1 LPIGF
6 LPVGIFFVLNF
17 YESFRGIVAAKDYY
31 NILGIT
37 KNTPQ
42 NEIKKKYRELA
53 KKYHP
58 DKHKGDLK
66 AEARFKDISEAYD
79 TIGTPE
85 KKQKY
90 DMEKESPFSNHGGGN
105 QGGQGNFGDFGDVF
119 SEFFGG
125 RGGGSSKKSR
135 PSPKLEPIEES
146 IRIPFHL
153 ALKGGDY
160 LHRTIS
166 GKNVKL
172 KIPSNCPEEHKI
184 PINGIGSSG
193 ENVIITV
200 HFVLPETVKL
210 EGLNVI
216 QKLKVSV
223 WDGILGG
230 KQEVR
235 LYDDRKIN
243 ITIKEGS
250 DSHNRLKLPKF
261 GLKNKNET
269 GDCYLELLFESP
281 KNLTDQQKT
290 LLQSLKYNT

>member
-1 LPIGF
+1 MA
-6 LPVGIFFVLNF
+6 
-17 YESFRGIVAAKDYY
+17 SKDYY
-31 NILGIT
+31 NILGVT
-37 KNTPQ
+37 KSTPQ
-42 NEIKKKYRELA
+42 KDIKKKYRELA

-58 DKHKGDLK
+58 DKHKGDPK

-90 DMEKESPFSNHGGGN
+90 DMEKENPFSNYGGGN
-105 QGGQGNFGDFGDVF
+105 PGGQGNFGDFGDIF

-125 RGGGSSKKSR
+125 RGGGKKTR
-135 PSPKLEPIEES
+135 PSPKRAPIEEN

-153 ALKGGDY
+153 ALKGGEY
-160 LHRTIS
+160 LHRPSS

-172 KIPSNCPEEHKI
+172 KIPSNCPEDHKI
-184 PINGIGSSG
+184 TVNGIGPDG
-193 ENVIITV
+193 ETVIISV
-200 HFVLPETVKL
+200 SFVLPETIKL

-216 QKLKVSV
+216 QKLKISV
-223 WDGILGG
+223 WDGMLGG

-235 LYDDRKIN
+235 LYDERKIN

-250 DSHNRLKLPKF
+250 DSHTRLKLPKF
-261 GLKNKNET
+261 GLKYKEEV

>member
-1 LPIGF
+1 MVF
-6 LPVGIFFVLNF
+6 TCWHFFCLKI
-17 YESFRGIVAAKDYY
+17 YESLRGTVASKDYY
-31 NILGIT
+31 NILGVT
-37 KNTPQ
+37 KDTPQ

-58 DKHKGDLK
+58 DKHKGDSK

-90 DMEKESPFSNHGGGN
+90 DMEKENPFSNFNGGN
-105 QGGQGNFGDFGDVF
+105 QGGQGNFGDFGDIF

-125 RGGGSSKKSR
+125 RGGGSGKKTR
-135 PSPKLEPIEES
+135 QSPKKEPIQES

-153 ALKGGDY
+153 ALKGGEY
-160 LHRTIS
+160 LHRTVS

-184 PINGIGSSG
+184 TVNEIGPSG
-193 ENVIITV
+193 ENVIIAV
-200 HFVLPETVKL
+200 HFVLPESIKL
-210 EGLNVI
+210 DGLNVI
-216 QKLKVSV
+216 QKFKIPV

-235 LYDDRKIN
+235 LYDERKIN

-250 DSHNRLKLPKF
+250 DSHTRLKLPKF
-261 GLKNKNET
+261 GLKNNTKT

-281 KNLTDQQKT
+281 KNLSDQQKT
-290 LLQSLKYNT
+290 LIQSLKYNT